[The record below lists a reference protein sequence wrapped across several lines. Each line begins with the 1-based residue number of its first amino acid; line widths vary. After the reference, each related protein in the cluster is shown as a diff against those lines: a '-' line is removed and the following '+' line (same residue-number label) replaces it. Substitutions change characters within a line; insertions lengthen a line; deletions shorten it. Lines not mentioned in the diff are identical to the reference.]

1 MVKFNKGVLNFV
13 VFGVRVVELDK
24 NKSDVVLLRIYVLY
38 GYFGVESLL
47 YLGLFFVSKLIFGK

>member
-1 MVKFNKGVLNFV
+1 MNFV